1 LNTYLLFIDRAYHHL
16 LRQHGK
22 FGFIVPNNCLT
33 IDSFQPFRKF
43 LLENAG
49 QLSVVNIFDKVF
61 DEANVNN
68 CILTFTKTCADTI
81 TLAEMNGEIL
91 DTVGTFP
98 AQDFVQNQCIINISM
113 VKRPEIARLM
123 EKIEKNAVSLISYA
137 KIKCG
142 LGAYGHGDGIPPQT
156 HEMIQNRI
164 YHSKIK
170 NGQNW
175 FKYIDGEDVKR
186 FFLGWSRCEYLKWG
200 KHLREPRSDWGLFST
215 PRILV
220 RQIPSPSPYCI
231 NACFTDEVILNDRN
245 SMNIVYMKTSP
256 LFLLAVLNSRLMS
269 FWFVHKF
276 DKLQRGIFPQFK
288 VKELAL
294 FPIPVCNKPK
304 QKRLIS
310 LAGKMLAL
318 NADIQTRRQRFLR
331 RLSDN
336 FSRVRI
342 TQVLKQFDELEF
354 KQLTAELRKQ
364 KIEVLFKKQDEL
376 EEYFFEYQTQCRDLS
391 RQIADT
397 DSEIDRLV
405 YEIYSLTDDEIKMI
419 EG

>member
-43 LLENAG
+43 LLENTG
-49 QLSVVNIFDKVF
+49 HLGIVNIFDKVF
-61 DEANVNN
+61 DDANVDN
-68 CILTFTKTCADTI
+68 CILTFTKTESNDI
-81 TLAEMNGEIL
+81 SLGEMNGEEIKL
-91 DTVGTFP
+91 VGTFP
-98 AQDFVQNQCIINISM
+98 AESFAHDQYIINISM
-113 VKRPEIARLM
+113 VKRPEIAGLM
-123 EKIEKNAVSLISYA
+123 KKIEKNNQTLGELSV
-137 KIKCG
+137 IKSG
-142 LGAYGHGDGIPPQT
+142 LQAYEVGKGNPPQSLKMKNERVYHHQKQIGNNYYRYLDGKDVCRYKLNWGGT
-156 HEMIQNRI
+156 WLKYGNNLASPRNKRI
-164 YHSKIK
+164 
-170 NGQNW
+170 
-175 FKYIDGEDVKR
+175 FTE
-186 FFLGWSRCEYLKWG
+186 
-200 KHLREPRSDWGLFST
+200 

-220 RQIPSPSPYCI
+220 RQIPSKEPYCI
-231 NACFTDEVILNDRN
+231 QAIFTQEIMLNDRN
-245 SMNIVYMKTSP
+245 SNNIFDFKLDP
-256 LFLLAVLNSRLMS
+256 LYILSILNSRLIS

-276 DKLQRGIFPQFK
+276 DKFQRGIFPQFK

-310 LAGKMLAL
+310 LADKMLAL

-364 KIEVLFKKQDEL
+364 KIKVLFKKQDEL

-397 DSEIDRLV
+397 DNEIDRLV
-405 YEIYSLTDDEIKMI
+405 YELYGLTDDEIQIIMS
-419 EG
+419 